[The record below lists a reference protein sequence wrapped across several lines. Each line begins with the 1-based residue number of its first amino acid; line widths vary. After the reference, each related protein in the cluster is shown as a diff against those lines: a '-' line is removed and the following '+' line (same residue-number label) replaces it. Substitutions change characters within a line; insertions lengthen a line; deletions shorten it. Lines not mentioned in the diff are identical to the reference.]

1 MATALQ
7 SDKGTSFSGII
18 PMKKGANFP
27 DLSSPVVMGIL
38 NVTPDSFFDGGKYVS
53 EKAVL
58 QRVEEMLDEG
68 AAIID
73 IGGSSTRPG
82 AAKVSRDEEWK
93 RIGPLLIAVRKN
105 FGDACLSV
113 DTYYSLLAERALDLG
128 ADMINDISGGTFD
141 PGMPVLIG
149 KRNVP
154 YVIMHIQGKPGNMQQ
169 DPQYEDVVED
179 IASYFEERI
188 NTFTQHG
195 ANRLILDPGFGF
207 GKTLA
212 HNYALLNK
220 LERFKAFAY
229 PVLAGIS
236 RKSMIDRVIGG
247 SPADALNGT
256 SVLNTIAL
264 LNGANIL
271 RVHDVREAVEAVKLV
286 GSVKSDI

>member
-1 MATALQ
+1 MN
-7 SDKGTSFSGII
+7 
-18 PMKKGANFP
+18 KGANFP
-27 DLSSPVVMGIL
+27 DISSPVVMGIL

-58 QRVEEMLDEG
+58 HRVEEMLNEG

-82 AAKVSRDEEWK
+82 AAEVSWDEEWK
-93 RIGPLLIAVRKN
+93 RIKPLLKAIRRN
-105 FGDACLSV
+105 FGEACLSV
-113 DTYYSLLAERALDLG
+113 DTYYSVLAERALDLG

-141 PGMPVLIG
+141 PGMPALIG

-169 DPQYEDVVED
+169 GPQYEDVVED
-179 IASYFEERI
+179 LASYFEERI
-188 NTFTQHG
+188 STFTQHG
-195 ANRLILDPGFGF
+195 ADRLILDPGFGF
-207 GKTLA
+207 GKTLE

-220 LERFKAFAY
+220 LERFKTLDY
-229 PVLAGIS
+229 PILAGIS
-236 RKSMIDRVIGG
+236 RKSMITHVIGS

-264 LNGANIL
+264 MHGANIL
-271 RVHDVREAVEAVKLV
+271 RVHDVKEAVEAVKLV
-286 GSVKSDI
+286 EKLG